1 MFRSLTFRLPRSCG
15 ELVYALVVLG
25 LVAGMVLCL
34 PLWATER
41 TFPHLPVWSW
51 CPPLPAPADAVL
63 LWGTTLV
70 AVLSVFAPRLTWAA
84 VGGCLLLAVQDQVR
98 WQPWFFQYV
107 LMLVLAALA
116 RERNSAAWLLACR
129 VVVVCLYAWSGLHK
143 FTPAYARMYE
153 MTFTTPL
160 AESWPGWAAALVRH
174 SAPAGPWLE
183 MGMAL
188 ALCFRRT
195 RRAGVIVAAAA
206 HLWILLLI
214 GPLGTHYNQVVWPWN
229 LIMIAL
235 VGLLFWRAP
244 DFGWKRVQGAPSWTA
259 AGLALLLCGPMPA
272 FSRAEK
278 WDRYF
283 SFQLYSGS
291 ERRLFM
297 VADPAAC
304 AAMPAEWQPYLV
316 PSTAPQF
323 SGWKE
328 LRLLDA
334 SLGELGVPAP
344 SDQRHLLAL
353 ARRWA
358 GMDFARR
365 GEVLFFTD
373 FPYLTRERGWDLFT
387 VPEIQRMVRI
397 PELRHKTP

>member
-1 MFRSLTFRLPRSCG
+1 MSL
-15 ELVYALVVLG
+15 
-25 LVAGMVLCL
+25 
-34 PLWATER
+34 
-41 TFPHLPVWSW
+41 
-51 CPPLPAPADAVL
+51 
-63 LWGTTLV
+63 
-70 AVLSVFAPRLTWAA
+70 
-84 VGGCLLLAVQDQVR
+84 
-98 WQPWFFQYV
+98 YV
-107 LMLVLAALA
+107 
-116 RERNSAAWLLACR
+116 
-129 VVVVCLYAWSGLHK
+129 WSGLHK
-143 FTPAYARMYE
+143 LTPAYARMYE

-160 AESWPGWAAALVRH
+160 AESWPAWAAALVRH

-244 DFGWKRVQGAPSWTA
+244 DFGWKRVEGARPWTA
-259 AGLALLLCGPMPA
+259 AGLALLLCGLMPA

-278 WDRYF
+278 WDRYL

-291 ERRLFM
+291 ERRMFM
-297 VADPAAC
+297 VVSPAAV
-304 AAMPAEWQPYLV
+304 AALPAAVHPYLV
-316 PSTAPQF
+316 PSTSPQF
-323 SGWKE
+323 AGWKE
-328 LRLLDA
+328 LRGLDW

-344 SDQRHLLAL
+344 ADPRHLLAL

-358 GMDFARR
+358 AMDFARR

-373 FPYLTRERGWDLFT
+373 FPYLTRERGWDLFN
-387 VPEIQRMVRI
+387 VPEIERMVRI
-397 PELRHKTP
+397 PELRRKVP